1 MNRLA
6 AINARMVWA
15 AFLFVLPPVSHA
27 QPATGKTPP
36 CTHRFPY
43 EPEKFLEKLLVV
55 ADRSDVA
62 AVPAE
67 FQRVF
72 NTKLRITGGKAG
84 SPAVT
89 YGTQGCEWYTHVL
102 LISNTDPKSSL
113 TLVSVGDLT
122 NPLLFGGS
130 GREEC
135 LQVELADRSI
145 RAYGW
150 KGGLTPVAETVM
162 WIYRRGNAELGFVS
176 GGDVN
181 PGIRC
186 VSMIEIRFHG
196 GD

>member
-1 MNRLA
+1 MCCHPFRTPNLQQVNR
-6 AINARMVWA
+6 RS
-15 AFLFVLPPVSHA
+15 VLN
-27 QPATGKTPP
+27 
-36 CTHRFPY
+36 RFPY
-43 EPEKFLEKLLVV
+43 EPEKFLEKRLVV

-84 SPAVT
+84 SPALT
-89 YGTQGCEWYTHVL
+89 YGAQGCEWYTHVL

-145 RAYGW
+145 RAHGW
-150 KGGLTPVAETVM
+150 KGGLTPVAETVI
-162 WIYRRGNAELGFVS
+162 WIYRRGSAELGFVS
-176 GGDVN
+176 GRDVN

-186 VSMIEIRFHG
+186 VSMIEIRFRG
-196 GD
+196 VD